1 MANPNAAANGE
12 QAVAPPLTMQQFI
25 ELGKLPDF
33 LRDLQSFDGRPTELI
48 NWLADVQG
56 VIDMYRENGATDAQ
70 LELIGRSLLHS
81 LILFFRVFIF
91 LSIVISSRV
100 DISRIDHLPVVIFH
114 SGSARIQLSSYYYI
128 HHFNITSL
136 GNHVANLRVQFEQ
149 LKYNQF
155 TELILQ
161 KFDEIHRTLKNMSP
175 SRRQKRWNSLGTGW
189 KFIAGSPD
197 ANDLKIINSS
207 INQLIFNNN
216 EQIRINRA
224 LNLQMKE
231 LVFKTKDAI
240 DLSNSKSSEIYS
252 INIFLNLKYLAEKLA
267 HIVDSITL
275 AKLGILNE
283 KILSQNEIDVLYQ
296 DLSKQNITLH
306 NVLEALSF
314 ADTTIAT
321 NTKELALLIK
331 TPILDKRIFN
341 KIHVYPITS
350 NHKQIHLAKRNYLNH
365 HTGNY
370 IVNSLESFIYK
381 VHETEFDDS
390 RCVPNLLSEQ
400 QASCNYT
407 MNPSDEE
414 VIPINDGNIILNTNQ
429 NVSFSSNCGIRNRA
443 LTGTFLISFH
453 DCEVTINNIS
463 YSNTIQN
470 MAESPIQ
477 LPLDGISIQKQFTI
491 ANLSLEHL
499 HSLHLEMRKEM
510 DYIRLNNTSFSIK
523 WPSWPVFGG
532 IVSFP
537 CMIIGIADFFKV
549 FSHRSAT
556 VKIQA
561 SNAIATQEPVVDIQ
575 PRIRPLTLMEVIRT
589 EPHLSG
595 RDELATV
602 ENHWIGS
609 HALVVL
615 RARR

>member
-1 MANPNAAANGE
+1 
-12 QAVAPPLTMQQFI
+12 
-25 ELGKLPDF
+25 
-33 LRDLQSFDGRPTELI
+33 
-48 NWLADVQG
+48 
-56 VIDMYRENGATDAQ
+56 
-70 LELIGRSLLHS
+70 
-81 LILFFRVFIF
+81 
-91 LSIVISSRV
+91 
-100 DISRIDHLPVVIFH
+100 
-114 SGSARIQLSSYYYI
+114 
-128 HHFNITSL
+128 
-136 GNHVANLRVQFEQ
+136 
-149 LKYNQF
+149 
-155 TELILQ
+155 
-161 KFDEIHRTLKNMSP
+161 MSP

-207 INQLIFNNN
+207 INQLITNNN

-537 CMIIGIADFFKV
+537 CMIIGIAVFFKV

-575 PRIRPLTLMEVIRT
+575 PRIRPLTLMDVIRT

-595 RDELATV
+595 RDELAT
-602 ENHWIGS
+602 ELPNW
-609 HALVVL
+609 
-615 RARR
+615 R